1 MQVSTLLCK
10 IIIFLTVNATG
21 QIKMLILLATKLLF
35 QVKML
40 MKLGI
45 LVLITDQTP

>member
-1 MQVSTLLCK
+1 
-10 IIIFLTVNATG
+10 
-21 QIKMLILLATKLLF
+21 MLILLATKLVF